1 MVEKQE
7 NNVWDNVDWITI
19 GLYLA
24 MMLIGWINIY
34 AAVYNE
40 EHKSIF
46 DMTQRYGK
54 QLMWIGAAIF
64 IAVLMINTDSK
75 FFVTFAFPIYIA
87 LIFVLLV
94 VLLVGS
100 EIKGARSW
108 IQLGN
113 FSIQP
118 SEFMKM
124 ATSLAL
130 ARYISSYDFK
140 MHDYK
145 SLLSLAAIIGIPV
158 GLIFLQNDTGS
169 AIVFG
174 IFILVLYREGLNGLV
189 LFFSFLISV
198 VFILTMLFDPLI
210 TILILSIAA
219 LVINYLLKKKLQ
231 RTLIGGATFFGI
243 FGVLWGLNYILGGS
257 VSPIFF
263 ILIAAILTSA
273 MFFTWAMVL
282 RKHSLA
288 ILIGIYLGSV
298 LFSVSVDYVFD
309 NIMEQHQRDRINE
322 LLGIHSDVLGTG
334 YNVNQSKIAIGSGG
348 LFGKGFLQGTQTKFD
363 FVPEQD
369 TDFIFCTVG
378 EEWGFLGS
386 TVVIGLF
393 MALLMRIIFLAERSR
408 SRFSRVYG
416 YSVACIIFFHF
427 AVNIGMTI
435 GLAPVVG
442 IPLPFFSYG
451 GSSLWSFTFLLF
463 IFVRLD
469 ASRFEQLSF

>member
-1 MVEKQE
+1 VEKR
-7 NNVWDNVDWITI
+7 NNVWENVDWITI
-19 GLYLA
+19 GIYLA

-46 DMTQRYGK
+46 DSTQQYGK

-87 LIFVLLV
+87 IILVLILV
-94 VLLVGS
+94 PFIGT
-100 EIKGARSW
+100 EINGAKSW
-108 IQLGN
+108 IQIGS

-130 ARYISSYDFK
+130 ARYISSYNFK
-140 MHDYK
+140 MHSWK
-145 SLLSLAAIIGIPV
+145 SLLALAGILFVPV

-174 IFILVLYREGLNGLV
+174 VFLLVLYREGLNGIV
-189 LFFSFLISV
+189 LFFTFLIAL
-198 VFILTMLFDPLI
+198 VFILTMILDPLT
-210 TILILSIAA
+210 TIIVLTVAA
-219 LVINYLLKKKLQ
+219 FVINYLLKKKLQ
-231 RTLIGGATFFGI
+231 RTLIGIGVFTGI
-243 FGVLWGLNYILGGS
+243 FGFLWLLNFILGGS
-257 VSPIFF
+257 VNSVVF
-263 ILIAAILTSA
+263 ILVAAIVTSGL
-273 MFFTWAMVL
+273 FFTWALVL
-282 RKHSLA
+282 HKRSLA

-298 LFSVSVDYVFD
+298 LFSVSVDYVFH
-309 NIMEQHQRDRINE
+309 NIMEEHQRNRINE
-322 LLGIHSDVLGTG
+322 LLGIQTDIHGTG
-334 YNVNQSKIAIGSGG
+334 YHVNQSKIAIGSGG
-348 LFGKGFLQGTQTKFD
+348 FFGKGFLQGTQTKFD
-363 FVPEQD
+363 FVPEQS

-378 EEWGFLGS
+378 EEWGFIG
-386 TVVIGLF
+386 TVTVIGLF
-393 MALLMRIIFLAERSR
+393 MGLLMRLIFLAERNR
-408 SRFSRVYG
+408 SKFSRVYG
-416 YSVACIIFFHF
+416 YCVATILFFHF

-435 GLAPVVG
+435 GLAPVIG

-451 GSSLWSFTFLLF
+451 GSSLWSFTLLLF
-463 IFVRLD
+463 VFIRLD

>member
-1 MVEKQE
+1 MQKK
-7 NNVWDNVDWITI
+7 NNVWANVDWITI
-19 GLYLA
+19 SIYLA
-24 MMLIGWINIY
+24 MMFIGWINIY

-46 DMTQRYGK
+46 DMTQQYGK
-54 QLMWIGAAIF
+54 QLMFIGTAIF
-64 IAVLMINTDSK
+64 IAVLMINIDSK
-75 FFVTFAFPIYIA
+75 FFVTFSFPIYIF
-87 LIFVLLV
+87 LILILLSVLLI
-94 VLLVGS
+94 GS
-100 EIKGARSW
+100 EVKGAKSW

-130 ARYISSYDFK
+130 ARYISSYNFK
-140 MHDYK
+140 MHSVK
-145 SLLSLAAIIGIPV
+145 SLLTLAGILLVPV

-174 IFILVLYREGLNGLV
+174 VFLLVLYREGLNGIV
-189 LFFSFLISV
+189 LFFSFLIAL
-198 VFILTMLFDPLI
+198 VFIFTMVFDPF
-210 TILILSIAA
+210 TTVLILTIAA
-219 LVINYLLKKKLQ
+219 FLINYLIRRKTK
-231 RTLIGGATFFGI
+231 RNLIGMAVFTSI
-243 FGVLWGLNYILGGS
+243 FLVLWLGNYLLGGNID
-257 VSPIFF
+257 PLYFIFAA
-263 ILIAAILTSA
+263 AAISSIL
-273 MFFTWAMVL
+273 FFLWAIML
-282 RKHSLA
+282 HKHSLA
-288 ILIGIYLGSV
+288 ILIGIYFGAV
-298 LFSVSVDYVFD
+298 LFSVSVDYVFH

-322 LLGIHSDVLGTG
+322 LLGIQSDILGAG

-363 FVPEQD
+363 FVPEQS

-378 EEWGFLGS
+378 EEWGFLG
-386 TVVIGLF
+386 TTAVVGLF
-393 MALLMRIIFLAERSR
+393 MGLLMRLIYLAERNR

-416 YSVACIIFFHF
+416 YCVATILFFHF

-451 GSSLWSFTFLLF
+451 GSSLWSFTLLLF
-463 IFVRLD
+463 VFVRLD

>member
-1 MVEKQE
+1 MEKKS
-7 NNVWDNVDWITI
+7 NVWENVDWITI
-19 GLYLA
+19 GIYLA
-24 MMLIGWINIY
+24 MMFIGWINIY

-46 DMTQRYGK
+46 DSTQQYGK

-87 LIFVLLV
+87 TIALLILV
-94 VLLVGS
+94 PFIGT
-100 EIKGARSW
+100 EINGAKSW
-108 IQLGN
+108 IQIGS

-130 ARYISSYDFK
+130 ARYISSYNFK
-140 MHDYK
+140 MHSWK
-145 SLLSLAAIIGIPV
+145 SLMALAGILFVPV

-174 IFILVLYREGLNGLV
+174 VFLLVLYREGLNGIV
-189 LFFSFLISV
+189 LFFTFLTV
-198 VFILTMLFDPLI
+198 LVFILTMILDPLI
-210 TILILSIAA
+210 TITILTVAA
-219 LVINYLLKKKLQ
+219 FLINYLLKKKLQ
-231 RTLIGGATFFGI
+231 RTLIGIGVFTGI
-243 FGVLWGLNYILGGS
+243 FGSLWLLNSVLGGS
-257 VSPIFF
+257 VSPVVF
-263 ILIAAILTSA
+263 ILIAAIITSTL
-273 MFFTWAMVL
+273 FFIWAFVL
-282 RKHSLA
+282 HKRSLA

-298 LFSVSVDYVFD
+298 LFSVSVDYVFH
-309 NIMEQHQRDRINE
+309 NIMEEHQRNRINE
-322 LLGIHSDVLGTG
+322 LLGIQTDIHGTG
-334 YNVNQSKIAIGSGG
+334 YHVNQSKIAIGSGG
-348 LFGKGFLQGTQTKFD
+348 FFGKGFLQGTQTKFD
-363 FVPEQD
+363 FVPEQS

-378 EEWGFLGS
+378 EEWGFLGTT
-386 TVVIGLF
+386 TVVALF
-393 MALLMRIIFLAERSR
+393 MGLLMRIIFLAERNR

-416 YSVACIIFFHF
+416 YCVAVILFFHF

-451 GSSLWSFTFLLF
+451 GSSLWSFTLLLF
-463 IFVRLD
+463 VFIRLD

>member
-1 MVEKQE
+1 MVEK
-7 NNVWDNVDWITI
+7 NDNVWENVDWITI

-24 MMLIGWINIY
+24 MMFIGWINIY

-40 EHKSIF
+40 EHKSIL
-46 DMTQRYGK
+46 DMTQQYGK

-75 FFVTFAFPIYIA
+75 FFVTFAFPIYIL
-87 LIFVLLV
+87 LILVLLS
-94 VLLVGS
+94 VLVIGS
-100 EIKGARSW
+100 EIKGAKSW

-124 ATSLAL
+124 GTSLAL

-140 MHDYK
+140 MHNYK
-145 SLLSLAAIIGIPV
+145 SLMTLAGIILVPV

-174 IFILVLYREGLNGLV
+174 VFILVLYREGLNGLV
-189 LFFSFLISV
+189 LFFSFLIAL
-198 VFILTMLFDPLI
+198 VFILTMILDPFP

-219 LVINYLLKKKLQ
+219 IVINYLLKKKLQ
-231 RTLIGGATFFGI
+231 RTLIGGGVFFGI
-243 FGVLWGLNYILGGS
+243 FGGLWLLNYIFGGS
-257 VSPIFF
+257 VSAVFF

-273 MFFTWAMVL
+273 MFFTWAIML
-282 RKHSLA
+282 HKHSLA

-298 LFSVSVDYVFD
+298 LFSVSVDYVFH

-322 LLGIHSDVLGTG
+322 LLGIQSDVLGTG

-348 LFGKGFLQGTQTKFD
+348 FFGKGFLQGTQTKFD
-363 FVPEQD
+363 FVPEQS

-378 EEWGFLGS
+378 EEWGFVG
-386 TVVIGLF
+386 TTAVVGLF
-393 MALLMRIIFLAERSR
+393 LALLMRIIFLAERNR

-416 YSVACIIFFHF
+416 YCVATILFFHF

-435 GLAPVVG
+435 GLAPVIG

-451 GSSLWSFTFLLF
+451 GSSLWSFTLLLF
-463 IFVRLD
+463 VFVRLD